1 MLLPPQPG
9 LPHPPKNITSQ
20 KEWANSHLPHGGKK
34 NSCCKG
40 SMSQHGGEEY
50 VGGKYWGKLALGH
63 YTMALGQF
71 TFTGGLVWLVFKFYS
86 RCSADSIFIYFF
98 LFLRWL
104 QVWYSQFRAK
114 CHLIKMSQRRNITWH
129 QQVERPQ
136 NGKWSKW
143 TKK

>member
-9 LPHPPKNITSQ
+9 LPYPPKNITSQ
-20 KEWANSHLPHGGKK
+20 KEWADLIYHMGKN

-40 SMSQHGGEEY
+40 STTQHGGKEY

-71 TFTGGLVWLVFKFYS
+71 ITTFTGGLVWVVFKFYS

-98 LFLRWL
+98 FIIIFEMTSGMVLTI
-104 QVWYSQFRAK
+104 Q
-114 CHLIKMSQRRNITWH
+114 
-129 QQVERPQ
+129 
-136 NGKWSKW
+136 GKVPSS
-143 TKK
+143 